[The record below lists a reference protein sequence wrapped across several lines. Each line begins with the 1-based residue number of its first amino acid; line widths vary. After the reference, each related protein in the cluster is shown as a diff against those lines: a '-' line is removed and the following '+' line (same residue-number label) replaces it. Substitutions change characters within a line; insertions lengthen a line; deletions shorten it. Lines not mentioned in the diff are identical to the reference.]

1 MPSKMY
7 ALAFF
12 VFFVYNALIT
22 NLRNQYEGRVVFRF
36 DAGKNC
42 NYLRRR
48 IFP

>member
-1 MPSKMY
+1 MSSRQ
-7 ALAFF
+7 ALQNFI